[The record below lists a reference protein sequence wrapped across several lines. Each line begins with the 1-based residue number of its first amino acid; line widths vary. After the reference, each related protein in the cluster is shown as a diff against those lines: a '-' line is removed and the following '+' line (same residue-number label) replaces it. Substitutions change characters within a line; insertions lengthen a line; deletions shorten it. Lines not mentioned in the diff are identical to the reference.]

1 MLMTD
6 IVAQIC
12 ESLEESVVQD
22 LSVPRNI
29 RKAASE
35 AIENLKDKEQ
45 SRKVRAHSAIEILDE
60 ISNDPNMPMHTR
72 TVIWQVLTELEQ
84 IED

>member
-1 MLMTD
+1 MAE
-6 IVAQIC
+6 IIKEIC

-22 LSVPRNI
+22 PSVPRNI

-35 AIENLKDKEQ
+35 AIEHLRNQTQ
-45 SRKVRAHSAIEILDE
+45 SRKVRAHSATEILDE

-72 TVIWQVLTELEQ
+72 TIIWQVLTELER

>member
-1 MLMTD
+1 MAD
-6 IVAQIC
+6 ILKQIC
-12 ESLEESVVQD
+12 ELLEENVVQD
-22 LSVPRNI
+22 LTVPRNI

-35 AIENLKDKEQ
+35 AIEHLRNERQ
-45 SRKVRAHSAIEILDE
+45 SKKVQAHSAIEILDE

-72 TVIWQVLTELEQ
+72 TIVWQVLTELER